1 LEVTAPRLDC
11 SVIKNRLKKRYI
23 WWNGWVFA
31 AVLLLLVV
39 CTPVFTL
46 LTHLVSSPGT
56 HWDQVGPKILD
67 SYLKDTLI
75 LLVGVAFFT
84 FLLGTSSAWLVSSY
98 EFPGRKYLEWLLILP
113 MAFPSYMMAYSYIGI
128 LEYTGPVHSFLRNS
142 LGWEITGPLI
152 DLMNL
157 PGGIFIFS
165 ITLFPYVYLFAR
177 TSFVSSSREIQDAAA
192 LLGASP
198 VRTFFSV
205 ALPMARPA
213 LAGGIA
219 LASMEVLNDYGTVK
233 YFGLNTFTTGIFRA
247 WLTLGDLDSAIKL
260 AAILTTLVLA
270 LLWMEYYQRGNK
282 RWSSKSGRTV
292 PPHRI
297 CPSKPVQWVFTGVC
311 LLIVLLGFLFPFSQL
326 VYWAIKTAHK
336 VIDASFGMI
345 VVKSFSLA
353 AGSSVLIVFMAI
365 VLLYA
370 VRVSGMHGMRYVT
383 RIASLGYAIP
393 GAVIAV
399 GIMAPVIG
407 FDKWLLRVAP
417 LDGKLLLSSGLF
429 MLLFAYLVRFMAVG
443 YNAIDTGFQKAGKDI
458 NDASRMLGFNTWHTL
473 WKVDLPLIRK
483 SIAAALLSVFVDVI
497 KELPLTLILRPF
509 NFHTLAT
516 KAFDMATNEQIAES
530 ANASLI
536 VILTGILPVVLLN
549 RIIRKSH

>member
-1 LEVTAPRLDC
+1 M
-11 SVIKNRLKKRYI
+11 KKRYI
-23 WWNGWVFA
+23 WWNGWVIA
-31 AVLLLLVV
+31 AVLLLVMV
-39 CTPVFTL
+39 CTPIFTL
-46 LTHLVSSPGT
+46 LTNLVTSPGEQ
-56 HWDQVGPKILD
+56 WDLIGPKIVE
-67 SYLKDTLI
+67 SYFKDTMI

-84 FLLGTSSAWLVSSY
+84 FLLGTGSAWIVSSY

-113 MAFPSYMMAYSYIGI
+113 MAFPSYMMAYSYIGL
-128 LEYTGPVHSFLRNS
+128 LEYTSPIHSFLRNN
-142 LGWEITGPLI
+142 LGWEITGPLV

-165 ITLFPYVYLFAR
+165 ITLYPYVYLFAR
-177 TSFVSSSREIQDAAA
+177 TSFVTSSREIQDAAA

-198 VRTFFSV
+198 LRTFFTV

-213 LAGGIA
+213 IAGGIA

-247 WLTLGDLDSAIKL
+247 WLTLGDLDSSIKL
-260 AAILTTLVLA
+260 AAILTLLVLI
-270 LLWMEYYQRGNK
+270 LLWLEYYQRGNK

-292 PPHRI
+292 PHHRYL
-297 CPSKPVQWVFTGVC
+297 PARPVRWLFSVLC
-311 LLIVLLGFLFPFSQL
+311 LLIVLLAFGLPFGQL
-326 VYWAIKTAHK
+326 VYWVVKTAHK
-336 VIDASFGMI
+336 VLDTSFGMI
-345 VVKSFSLA
+345 VLKSFGLA
-353 AGSSVLIVFMAI
+353 SFSSVLIVSLAI
-365 VLLYA
+365 VLLYT

-383 RIASLGYAIP
+383 RVASLGYAIP

-407 FDKWLLRVAP
+407 FDKWLLKVTP
-417 LDGKLLLSSGLF
+417 LEGKLLLSSGLF
-429 MLLFAYLVRFMAVG
+429 MLIFAYLVRFMAVG

-458 NDASRMLGFNTWHTL
+458 NDAARLLGQNSWQTL
-473 WKVDLPLIRK
+473 WKVDLPLIKK
-483 SIAAALLSVFVDVI
+483 SISAGLLLVFVDVI

-536 VILTGILPVVLLN
+536 VILTGILPIILLN
-549 RIIRKSH
+549 RIIRKNH